1 MLTLSRISLIFCL
14 FLLSFSTLSA
24 EGNIEEG
31 KAKAGT
37 CIACHGVGG
46 VSVNAEWPSLAGQGE
61 AYLYKQMVEFKA
73 EKGRSNIL
81 MAPMIMELSDQDMRD
96 IAAYYASLSAPV
108 GIAKDGS
115 VALGEAIYRGGSEGI
130 AACVGCHGPAGRG
143 NPAAKYPGLAG
154 QHAIYIASQ
163 LRMFRSEERYNDSNE
178 MMRGLAHRMTD
189 PEIDAVAEYIAGLRP
204 GNLR

>member
-1 MLTLSRISLIFCL
+1 MLTLSRLSLIFCL
-14 FLLSFSTLSA
+14 YLVSICSLSA
-24 EGNIEEG
+24 EGDIEAG
-31 KAKAGT
+31 KAKAST

-61 AYLYKQMVEFKA
+61 EYLYKQIVEFQK
-73 EKGRSNIL
+73 EEGRTNIL
-81 MAPMIMELSDQDMRD
+81 MAPMIKDLTDQDMRD
-96 IAAYYASLSAPV
+96 ISAYYASLRAPV

-154 QHAIYIASQ
+154 QHAVYIASQ
-163 LRMFRSEERYNDSNE
+163 LRLFRSAERYNDSNE
-178 MMRGLAHRMTD
+178 MMRSLAHRMTD

>member
-1 MLTLSRISLIFCL
+1 MLKLTRILLIIGL
-14 FLLSFSTLSA
+14 NLLLVGTLSA
-24 EGNIEEG
+24 EGDIEAG
-31 KAKAGT
+31 AKKAGT

-46 VSVNAEWPSLAGQGE
+46 VSINAEWPSLAGQGE
-61 AYLYKQMVEFKA
+61 AYLYKQLVEYQA
-73 EKGRSNIL
+73 EEGRSNIL
-81 MAPMIMELSDQDMRD
+81 MAPMIMDLTDQDMRD
-96 IAAYYASLSAPV
+96 ISAYYASLAAPV

-115 VALGEAIYRGGSEGI
+115 VELGEAIYRGGSEGI

-154 QHAIYIASQ
+154 QHAVYIAGQ
-163 LRMFRSEERYNDSNE
+163 LRMFRSEERSNDSNQ

-204 GNLR
+204 GVLR

>member
-1 MLTLSRISLIFCL
+1 MLTLSRLSLIFCL
-14 FLLSFSTLSA
+14 YLLSICSLSA
-24 EGNIEEG
+24 EADIEAG

-46 VSVNAEWPSLAGQGE
+46 VSVNVEWPSLAGQGE
-61 AYLYKQMVEFKA
+61 AYLYKQMVEFQA
-73 EKGRSNIL
+73 EEGRSNIL
-81 MAPMIMELSDQDMRD
+81 MAPMIMDLTDQDMRD

-143 NPAAKYPGLAG
+143 NPAAQYPGLAG
-154 QHAIYIASQ
+154 QHAVYIASQ
-163 LRMFRSEERYNDSNE
+163 LRMFRSEERSNDTNE
-178 MMRGLAHRMTD
+178 MMRSLAHRMTD
-189 PEIDAVAEYIAGLRP
+189 PEIDAVAEYIAGLRS
-204 GNLR
+204 GARR